1 MQYIVGAFIIG
12 VVVGIF
18 ITGKVLFD
26 DVKEIQIQNAY
37 AMAIK
42 DETIERLQWLSR
54 KPLISIT
61 GMKA

>member
-12 VVVGIF
+12 VVIGIF

-37 AMAIK
+37 AMAVK
-42 DETIERLQWLSR
+42 DETIEKLQDELNYHR
-54 KPLISIT
+54 KNENIIN
-61 GMKA
+61 